1 MKRMKRI
8 SVAVNDLGL
17 RVGED
22 HPNAKLSDA
31 EVEMVRKLHEMGMSY
46 ALIAEKFESSIHTI
60 GKICR
65 YQRRAQW
72 AVRKKTIFVSEE

>member
-1 MKRMKRI
+1 MRRI
-8 SVAVNDLGL
+8 SVQVNERGL

-22 HPNAKLSDA
+22 HPNAKLTDND
-31 EVEMVRKLHEMGMSY
+31 VEMVRKLHDRGMSY
-46 ALIAEKFESSIHTI
+46 ALIAEKMEASIHTI

-72 AVRKKTIFVSEE
+72 AVRKKSIYVEL